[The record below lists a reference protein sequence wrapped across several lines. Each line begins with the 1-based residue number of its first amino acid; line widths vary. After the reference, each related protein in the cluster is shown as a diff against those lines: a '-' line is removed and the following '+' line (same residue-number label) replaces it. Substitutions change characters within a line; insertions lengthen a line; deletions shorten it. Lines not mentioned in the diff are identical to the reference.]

1 MRSDMIV
8 RRIRRIKGMTLI
20 FLSEEV
26 IKEVLENVEMED
38 INDVNKESN

>member
-8 RRIRRIKGMTLI
+8 RRIKGITLI
-20 FLSEEV
+20 FLSEEI

>member
-1 MRSDMIV
+1 
-8 RRIRRIKGMTLI
+8 MTLI

-26 IKEVLENVEMED
+26 MKEALENVEMED

>member
-1 MRSDMIV
+1 MIV
-8 RRIRRIKGMTLI
+8 RRIKGMTLI

-26 IKEVLENVEMED
+26 MIEVLENVEMEN

>member
-8 RRIRRIKGMTLI
+8 RRIKRMTLI

>member
-8 RRIRRIKGMTLI
+8 RRIKGMTLI

-26 IKEVLENVEMED
+26 MKEVLENVEMED
-38 INDVNKESN
+38 INDVNEESN

>member
-8 RRIRRIKGMTLI
+8 RRIKGMTLI

-26 IKEVLENVEMED
+26 MKEVLERVEMED

>member
-1 MRSDMIV
+1 
-8 RRIRRIKGMTLI
+8 MTLI

>member
-1 MRSDMIV
+1 MIV
-8 RRIRRIKGMTLI
+8 RRIKGMTLI

-26 IKEVLENVEMED
+26 MKEVLERVEMED

>member
-1 MRSDMIV
+1 MIV
-8 RRIRRIKGMTLI
+8 RRIKGITLI